1 MMKILPLLIIPLF
14 FLIVY
19 LGVEN
24 LTQNNL
30 NYVVSDSQKKKI
42 RTPKTAIN

>member
-30 NYVVSDSQKKKI
+30 NYVVSDSQKKRFELRKQQ
-42 RTPKTAIN
+42 